1 MLSGGKSR
9 LYHGFMKGRLT
20 ATRGRILRDEGL
32 ESAFHA
38 IIPKKSLVN
47 NPLATFRSTLCAIA
61 FTLLLCFETASADVD
76 PGMEFVDGRAVYRF
90 YCYQCHAYSGNAQT
104 LSSTYLNPK
113 PRDFT
118 KESRESL
125 PVGRM
130 LDAVRNGR
138 PGTAM
143 VQFGEVLTGAEIEA
157 VVWYVRDEL
166 LGNPNSDARYHSP
179 ENGWTNHERYSAAF
193 PFVTGDISLNIPLN
207 ELDATQKAGR
217 ELYVSACVTC
227 HDQPNS
233 AEGEAIWETRAV
245 SFPRDHYSHRQPPLD
260 AVSGASPYARHEIP
274 TVPEVM
280 TDEEARGMQL
290 YQDNCAF
297 CHAPDGTGQNW
308 IGSFLEPKPRDFTS
322 RDFTLGQAPD
332 AFRERVRQGIPNT
345 AMPAW
350 RHVLSDEEIDAII
363 AYVWVAFR
371 T

>member
-1 MLSGGKSR
+1 
-9 LYHGFMKGRLT
+9 
-20 ATRGRILRDEGL
+20 
-32 ESAFHA
+32 
-38 IIPKKSLVN
+38 
-47 NPLATFRSTLCAIA
+47 
-61 FTLLLCFETASADVD
+61 
-76 PGMEFVDGRAVYRF
+76 MEFVDGRAVYRF

-207 ELDATQKAGR
+207 ELDAMTS
-217 ELYVSACVTC
+217 L
-227 HDQPNS
+227 
-233 AEGEAIWETRAV
+233 TRLKV
-245 SFPRDHYSHRQPPLD
+245 KQ
-260 AVSGASPYARHEIP
+260 SGKPGPFHF
-274 TVPEVM
+274 
-280 TDEEARGMQL
+280 RGTITR
-290 YQDNCAF
+290 
-297 CHAPDGTGQNW
+297 TG
-308 IGSFLEPKPRDFTS
+308 S
-322 RDFTLGQAPD
+322 RRWML
-332 AFRERVRQGIPNT
+332 
-345 AMPAW
+345 
-350 RHVLSDEEIDAII
+350 
-363 AYVWVAFR
+363 
-371 T
+371 

>member
-1 MLSGGKSR
+1 MSR
-9 LYHGFMKGRLT
+9 PIT
-20 ATRGRILRDEGL
+20 
-32 ESAFHA
+32 
-38 IIPKKSLVN
+38 PKKM
-47 NPLATFRSTLCAIA
+47 
-61 FTLLLCFETASADVD
+61 D
-76 PGMEFVDGRAVYRF
+76 FVDGQSVYRF

-125 PVGRM
+125 PIGRM

-143 VQFGEVLTGAEIEA
+143 VNFGAVLTDAEIKA
-157 VVWYVRDEL
+157 VVWYIRDEL
-166 LGNPNSDARYHSP
+166 LGNPDADARYHSP
-179 ENGWTNHERYSAAF
+179 ENGWENHDRYSAAF
-193 PFVTGDISLNIPLN
+193 PFVTGELSLSTPLD

-233 AEGEAIWETRAV
+233 SGGEAIWETRAV

-274 TVPEVM
+274 TVPESM
-280 TDEEARGMQL
+280 TDEEARGMRL

-297 CHAPDGTGQNW
+297 CHAPDGTG
-308 IGSFLEPKPRDFTS
+308 
-322 RDFTLGQAPD
+322 
-332 AFRERVRQGIPNT
+332 
-345 AMPAW
+345 
-350 RHVLSDEEIDAII
+350 
-363 AYVWVAFR
+363 R